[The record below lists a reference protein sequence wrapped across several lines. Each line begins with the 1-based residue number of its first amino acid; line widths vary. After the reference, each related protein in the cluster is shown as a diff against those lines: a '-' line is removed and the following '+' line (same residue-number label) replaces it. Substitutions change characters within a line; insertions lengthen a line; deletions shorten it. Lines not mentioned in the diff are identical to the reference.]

1 MKDLTTEQIIKQLL
15 AYIMD
20 DQTKNEDFE
29 MLLDEA
35 QKRIS

>member
-15 AYIMD
+15 AYILD
-20 DQTKNEDFE
+20 DETKNDDFK

-35 QKRIS
+35 QKRI